1 MTFERL
7 KRYRTY
13 KKLLQKPDDLPLE
26 LKGLLKIECEK
37 IENYIKAI
45 DDIEIKFI
53 AEKYFLEN
61 KTFEQIGRVM
71 NYDRRTVSRKLE
83 CWLKVAHNARK

>member
-7 KRYRTY
+7 KRYKTL
-13 KKLLQKPDDLPLE
+13 KPMLLHPEELPPEQKE
-26 LKGLLKIECEK
+26 LFQAECEK
-37 IENYIKAI
+37 IENYIESI
-45 DDIEIKFI
+45 DDIEFKFI